1 MASGRGR
8 MSENSS
14 ADLLHENEP
23 AGINISSLGNDS
35 YTGKTCIGHSKKGN
49 QEFFK
54 PTWGRCFLLP

>member
-1 MASGRGR
+1 

-14 ADLLHENEP
+14 AELLLENEP